1 MDFMIILCCS
11 FMSVMPGYKNYNTLC
26 VCLWGTFKSI
36 DCYTCYDVRC
46 NFRMRERK
54 RISCSPFFYI
64 RSLIIFKVW
73 NPKHS
78 FDTLWLFFLVF
89 NGTNQISRGNFL
101 TSSSWYRDQSIS
113 KFVLGS
119 LMLIRIIIIYNL
131 VLNFCPMRCLL
142 IEEYFLRHGLQLVI

>member
-26 VCLWGTFKSI
+26 VCLWGTLKSI
-36 DCYTCYDVRC
+36 DCYSCMCYDVRC

-54 RISCSPFFYI
+54 RISWSPLFYI
-64 RSLIIFKVW
+64 RSLMVFKVW

-78 FDTLWLFFLVF
+78 FDTLWLFFIVF
-89 NGTNQISRGNFL
+89 NRTNQINKSNFQ
-101 TSSSWYRDQSIS
+101 TISSWYRDQAIS

-119 LMLIRIIIIYNL
+119 LMLIRIIIMYKYNL
-131 VLNFCPMRCLL
+131 ILNFAQWDV
-142 IEEYFLRHGLQLVI
+142 YS